1 MGHQAFNVHA
11 PAGERV
17 FHNGEW
23 TCLKMGYRLIFTQKI
38 NNHVLEA
45 DDHI

>member
-1 MGHQAFNVHA
+1 MSKDIGHQAFNVHA

-23 TCLKMGYRLIFTQKI
+23 TCLKMGYQLIDP
-38 NNHVLEA
+38 E
-45 DDHI
+45 D